1 MGEHHKEAC
10 RDPHPINPDF
20 TLAAI
25 MCHSRV
31 NLGKIGYGSGTNIK
45 INPNLANSLTG
56 ILYGKSEF
64 MRKSK
69 EIVFM

>member
-1 MGEHHKEAC
+1 MPDTIHLCQAC
-10 RDPHPINPDF
+10 ILQIN
-20 TLAAI
+20 
-25 MCHSRV
+25 R
-31 NLGKIGYGSGTNIK
+31 
-45 INPNLANSLTG
+45 NLANSLTG